1 MSLIYLV
8 VMINSGLW
16 ITAAKFEF
24 EERNNIVAARTL
36 FQQGLRV
43 NPTAQKLWLE
53 VFINKS
59 YRVLA

>member
-1 MSLIYLV
+1 
-8 VMINSGLW
+8 MINSGLW